1 MSECVFLAGA
11 TGAIGRRVAPLFVA
25 AGWRVV
31 GTTRSPDK
39 ASALRQLGVEP
50 VVLDVFDAAALHAA
64 LAAARP
70 TVVVHQLTDLPP
82 GLDPARMADA
92 TGRNARIR
100 DEGTRN
106 LVAAALA
113 AGVRRMLAQSIAFAY
128 ADGPLPHG
136 EDDPLD
142 LGAQGARGVSV
153 GGVAS
158 LERQVLKAP
167 MEGIV
172 LRYGRLYGPGTGF
185 DAPAGAGSVHVDA
198 AARATELAI
207 VRGTPG
213 IYNIAEDD
221 GTLNCEKAKRVLG
234 WNAAWRMPEGAHQA
248 ARSSC

>member
-11 TGAIGRRVAPLFVA
+11 AGAIGRRVAPLLVA

-70 TVVVHQLTDLPP
+70 AIVVHQLTDLPP
-82 GLDPARMADA
+82 GLDPSRMADA
-92 TGRNARIR
+92 TARNARIR

-142 LGAQGARGVSV
+142 LGAQGARSISV
-153 GGVAS
+153 GGVVS
-158 LERQVLKAP
+158 LERQVLEAP

-172 LRYGRLYGPGTGF
+172 LRYGRLYGPATGF
-185 DAPAGAGSVHVDA
+185 DAPAGPGPVHVDA

-207 VRGTPG
+207 ARGTPG
-213 IYNIAEDD
+213 VYNIAEDD
-221 GTLNCEKAKRVLG
+221 GTLSSEKAKRVLG
-234 WNAAWRMPEGAHQA
+234 WDADWRMPEGARQA